1 MLQIIK
7 DDPWLAP
14 YEADIQNRF
23 DYFKSELDRIES
35 EYGSLLKYASRN
47 QELGFQKTKEGY
59 TYNEWA
65 PAAQALSL
73 VGDFNNWDENNH
85 PMQKSN
91 NGIWEVEIKQ
101 EDGLDHLSAV
111 KVRVTSANGK
121 HDRIPAYIKYAT
133 QNAESYD
140 FTGRV
145 WNPEKQF
152 NWTDKQF
159 KLSEVKNPV
168 IYECHPGMAQE
179 KEGVGTFKEFEQN
192 ILPRIKN
199 LGYNCIQLMAV
210 AEHPYYGSFGY
221 HVANFYAPSS
231 RFGTPDDLKSLVNT
245 AHKMGIAVIMDVV
258 HSHAVKNFSEGL
270 NDFDGSGNQYFH
282 EGGRGYHTGWD
293 SKLFN
298 YGKEEVS
305 RFLLS
310 NLKYWLEEFHFDGF
324 RFDGVT
330 SMLYHHHGEG
340 VSFDHYDKYFKD
352 GVDWDA
358 VRYLQLANTLIHEIK
373 PNAITIAEDM
383 SGMPGTCQSIEEGG
397 LGFDYRLGM
406 GIPDNWIKWLKHKQD
421 EEWSMQE
428 IWNVLSNRRYG
439 EKTVAYAES
448 HDQAMVGDKTLAF
461 WLMDKEMYW
470 HMAKGD
476 NNLIIDRG
484 IALHKMIR
492 LVTASAGGEAYLN
505 FIGNEFG
512 HPEWMDFPRE
522 GNNWSY
528 KYARRQWSL
537 VDNKELKY
545 HYLNDFEEAM
555 LEVLK
560 SENILQAAPA
570 HLLNIDES
578 NKVLIFERANLI
590 FVFNFHPS
598 NSVPDYEFWVPKAGK
613 FSYLL
618 NSDDAKFGGHER
630 IDQSTVHESFKKE
643 GGDFIKIYCVNRTAL
658 VLKRN

>member
-145 WNPEKQF
+145 WNPDKQF

-245 AHKMGIAVIMDVV
+245 AHK
-258 HSHAVKNFSEGL
+258 
-270 NDFDGSGNQYFH
+270 
-282 EGGRGYHTGWD
+282 
-293 SKLFN
+293 
-298 YGKEEVS
+298 
-305 RFLLS
+305 
-310 NLKYWLEEFHFDGF
+310 
-324 RFDGVT
+324 
-330 SMLYHHHGEG
+330 
-340 VSFDHYDKYFKD
+340 
-352 GVDWDA
+352 
-358 VRYLQLANTLIHEIK
+358 
-373 PNAITIAEDM
+373 
-383 SGMPGTCQSIEEGG
+383 
-397 LGFDYRLGM
+397 
-406 GIPDNWIKWLKHKQD
+406 
-421 EEWSMQE
+421 
-428 IWNVLSNRRYG
+428 
-439 EKTVAYAES
+439 
-448 HDQAMVGDKTLAF
+448 
-461 WLMDKEMYW
+461 
-470 HMAKGD
+470 
-476 NNLIIDRG
+476 
-484 IALHKMIR
+484 
-492 LVTASAGGEAYLN
+492 
-505 FIGNEFG
+505 
-512 HPEWMDFPRE
+512 
-522 GNNWSY
+522 
-528 KYARRQWSL
+528 
-537 VDNKELKY
+537 
-545 HYLNDFEEAM
+545 
-555 LEVLK
+555 
-560 SENILQAAPA
+560 
-570 HLLNIDES
+570 
-578 NKVLIFERANLI
+578 
-590 FVFNFHPS
+590 
-598 NSVPDYEFWVPKAGK
+598 
-613 FSYLL
+613 
-618 NSDDAKFGGHER
+618 
-630 IDQSTVHESFKKE
+630 
-643 GGDFIKIYCVNRTAL
+643 
-658 VLKRN
+658 

>member
-1 MLQIIK
+1 MLQLIK
-7 DDPWLAP
+7 DDGWLAP
-14 YEADIQNRF
+14 YEQDIQNRF
-23 DYFKSELDRIES
+23 DYVQKELKRINS
-35 EYGSLLKYASRN
+35 DYGDLLQYANRHT
-47 QELGFQKTKEGY
+47 ELGVQKSDSGY
-59 TYNEWA
+59 RYRECA
-65 PAAQALSL
+65 PAASALSL
-73 VGDFNNWDENNH
+73 VGDFNNWNADSH
-85 PMQKSN
+85 PLKKDKD
-91 NGIWEVEIKQ
+91 GIWEVTVDKKEPLQ
-101 EDGLDHLSAV
+101 HLSSL
-111 KVRVTSANGK
+111 KVRVTSANGT

-133 QNAESYD
+133 QNEENYEFVGRLWDPETD
-140 FTGRV
+140 FK
-145 WNPEKQF
+145 WKDQ
-152 NWTDKQF
+152 KY
-159 KLSEVKNPV
+159 KLADITNPV

-179 KEGVGTFKEFEQN
+179 KEGVGTFKEFEEN
-192 ILPRIKN
+192 ILPRIKA

-231 RFGTPDDLKSLVNT
+231 RFGTPEDLKSLVNA
-245 AHKMGIAVIMDVV
+245 AHRMGIAVIMDVV
-258 HSHAVKNFSEGL
+258 HSHSVKNFSEGL

-282 EGGRGYHTGWD
+282 HGGRGYHTGWD

-310 NLKYWLEEFHFDGF
+310 NLRYWLEEFHFDGF

-330 SMLYHHHGEG
+330 SMLYHHHGDH
-340 VSFDHYDKYFKD
+340 VSFDHYDKYFKE

-358 VRYLQLANTLIHEIK
+358 VRYLQLANKLIHKIN

-383 SGMPGTCQSIEEGG
+383 SGMPGMCQPIENGG

-406 GIPDNWIKWLKHKQD
+406 GIPDNWIKWLKHKRD
-421 EEWSMQE
+421 EEWSVQE

-439 EKTVAYAES
+439 EKTVAYTES

-476 NNLIIDRG
+476 DNLIIDRG

-505 FIGNEFG
+505 IIGNEFG

-537 VDNKELKY
+537 ADNKELKY
-545 HYLNDFEEAM
+545 HYLHDFERAM
-555 LEVLK
+555 LAVLK
-560 SENILQAAPA
+560 SEKVLQSAPA
-570 HLLNIDES
+570 HLLNADET

-590 FVFNFHPS
+590 FVFNFHP
-598 NSVPDYEFWVPKAGK
+598 NNAVPDYEFWVPSAGR
-613 FSYLL
+613 YNYVL
-618 NSDDAKFGGHER
+618 NSDDAEFGGHAR
-630 IDQSTVHESFKKE
+630 IEPSTSHESFEKAGE
-643 GGDFIKIYCVNRTAL
+643 NFMKIYCVNRAAL
-658 VLKRN
+658 VLKKR